1 MTLDELVDYVMT
13 ESGEFIV
20 GDLETT
26 QINRHRFHLITKRAL
41 AIYSKYRPLTD
52 RQTLAVNGSLN
63 LTDISGG
70 QTPAWVSRV
79 SPVSDE
85 ISTSASTGASQGT
98 AAFIYG
104 NAGGLSDPYI
114 ASGRPRHIPWEYNK
128 PTLSVA
134 SSSGMYDITMHR
146 NHALENV
153 VKDASNLVI
162 DAEVPT
168 IDYAD
173 DIFFDILVGFFLMS
187 LGRSRRAFT
196 LNDLPVTMDGSD
208 LVSEGETKVNEA
220 KERLTEQSSWY
231 LALGE

>member
-1 MTLDELVDYVMT
+1 MTLDELIDYVMT

-20 GDLETT
+20 GELETT
-26 QINRHRFHLITKRAL
+26 QINRHRFHLIAKRAL

-52 RQTLAVNGSLN
+52 RQTLTVDGSLDM
-63 LTDISGG
+63 TDISSG
-70 QTPAWVSRV
+70 QTPAWISRV
-79 SPVSDE
+79 VPVSD
-85 ISTSASTGASQGT
+85 SSVGGTGQGA

-104 NAGGLSDPYI
+104 NAGGLSDPYY
-114 ASGRPRHIPWEYNK
+114 ASGRPRQIPWEYNK

-146 NHALENV
+146 HHTLDNIT
-153 VKDASNLVI
+153 KDASNLVI
-162 DAEVPT
+162 DAELPS

>member
-20 GDLETT
+20 GELETT

-52 RQTLAVNGSLN
+52 RQTLAVNSSLD
-63 LTDISGG
+63 LTDVSGG
-70 QTPAWVSRV
+70 QTPAWISRV
-79 SPVSDE
+79 MPVSDSS
-85 ISTSASTGASQGT
+85 STSSGTGQGA

-104 NAGGLSDPYI
+104 NAGGLSDPYL

-134 SSSGMYDITMHR
+134 GSSGMYDITMHR
-146 NHALENV
+146 HHTLENIK
-153 VKDASNLVI
+153 KDEANLVI
-162 DAEVPT
+162 DGEIPS

>member
-1 MTLDELVDYVMT
+1 MTLDELIDYVMT

-20 GDLETT
+20 GELETT
-26 QINRHRFHLITKRAL
+26 QINRHRFHLIVKRAL

-52 RQTLAVNGSLN
+52 RQTLAVSASLN
-63 LTDISGG
+63 MTDISGG
-70 QTPAWVSRV
+70 TTPAWISRV
-79 SPVSDE
+79 VPVND
-85 ISTSASTGASQGT
+85 STSDGGSSQSA

-104 NAGGLSDPYI
+104 NAGGLSDPYY
-114 ASGRPRHIPWEYNK
+114 ASGRPRQIPWEYNK
-128 PTLSVA
+128 PTLSV
-134 SSSGMYDITMHR
+134 SGSDGMYDITMHR
-146 NHALENV
+146 PHTLEDIE
-153 VKDASNLVI
+153 KDDNNLVTEATI
-162 DAEVPT
+162 PS

-196 LNDLPVTMDGSD
+196 LNDLPVTMDASD

>member
-1 MTLDELVDYVMT
+1 MTLDELIDYVMT

-20 GDLETT
+20 GELETT
-26 QINRHRFHLITKRAL
+26 QINRHRFHLIAKRAL

-52 RQTLAVNGSLN
+52 RQTLTVDGSLDM
-63 LTDISGG
+63 TDISSG
-70 QTPAWVSRV
+70 QTPAWISRV
-79 SPVSDE
+79 VPVSD
-85 ISTSASTGASQGT
+85 SSVGGTGQGA

-104 NAGGLSDPYI
+104 NAGGLSDPYY
-114 ASGRPRHIPWEYNK
+114 ASGRPRQIPWEYNK

-146 NHALENV
+146 HHTLDNIK
-153 VKDASNLVI
+153 KDASNLVI
-162 DAEVPT
+162 DAELPS